1 MILDDS
7 TSALDAESEKLV
19 QEALEKQLPDTTTI
33 MIAEKIVSVMHAD
46 KILVLDNGRLVAE
59 GTHEEL
65 LKTSPVYQEI
75 YKTQKA
81 KERKEEL

>member
-1 MILDDS
+1 
-7 TSALDAESEKLV
+7 
-19 QEALEKQLPDTTTI
+19 

>member
-1 MILDDS
+1 MTQLRPW
-7 TSALDAESEKLV
+7 TPESEKLV